1 MWTLNLS
8 GFLGITRSIAKAVYP
23 EIFLRHSRDA
33 VDRLYVQSIYRGCE
47 ALREIDRKEKVRL
60 EKEEEE
66 GGVGIDVRVSK
77 NLEATFSANPSD
89 TPTNDTRRR
98 RRGGSKADSDSL
110 THGAVVSSEV
120 GSAKAEKAAA
130 KAAGKAMRKAARA
143 EARRARKVGRGDA
156 SSSGKLKL
164 GSPPAAATGKRN
176 SSDGGGI
183 SVRMNENGTAGAPQ
197 PKAFASPREGL
208 VRQQSSRRNVSGLRG
223 ATKSALGSTA
233 FRANRGRA
241 GSSSPSRSRGMS
253 RGERGGR
260 SPVRAQS
267 QRHMP
272 WQTAAA
278 AQTQKTNEEEAT
290 AEDFWGK
297 FMPHLDIDKIFRAGE
312 EPSKLTQVMVNF
324 ERDLG
329 FVFGSYATPHD
340 MYRIDSL
347 VGGGAGGG
355 DDGEGTG
362 GSAAD
367 RGSSGAAEDKE
378 LTPKEQEKRRAQ
390 EAWERKKKESLRIDF
405 PNFMRFFPDF
415 KLWTGRRHED
425 GMVIL
430 DTFLCSC
437 PGSEEKGRTR
447 GRDSTLWKEY
457 LGPNW
462 GLPRCMYRS
471 RNVREFT
478 EAQRGL
484 LRETFDHFDTDG
496 TSRTWGVWDVLCSVV
511 WSSAVWL
518 SCRDIHSHSHTHTHS
533 HTHSY
538 IHRKWRA
545 G

>member
-1 MWTLNLS
+1 MWTLNIS
-8 GFLGITRSIAKAVYP
+8 GFLGIIRSIAKAVYP
-23 EIFLRHSRDA
+23 EIFLCHSRDA
-33 VDRLYVQSIYRGCE
+33 VDRLYLQSIYRGCE
-47 ALREIDRKEKVRL
+47 ALREIDKKEKVRL
-60 EKEEEE
+60 EEEEE
-66 GGVGIDVRVSK
+66 VGGVGIDVGVSK
-77 NLEATFSANPSD
+77 NLEAKFSANPSD
-89 TPTNDTRRR
+89 TLTDDTRRR
-98 RRGGSKADSDSL
+98 RKTDSDSI
-110 THGAVVSSEV
+110 THGAAVSSEA
-120 GSAKAEKAAA
+120 GMAKAEKAAA
-130 KAAGKAMRKAARA
+130 KAAAKAVRKAARA
-143 EARRARKVGRGDA
+143 EARRVRKAGRGDT

-164 GSPPAAATGKRN
+164 SPPPAAATGKRN
-176 SSDGGGI
+176 SSDGGEV
-183 SVRMNENGTAGAPQ
+183 SVRMNENGTAGAAQ
-197 PKAFASPREGL
+197 SKSSAAPREAL
-208 VRQQSSRRNVSGLRG
+208 VRQRRNVSGLRG

-241 GSSSPSRSRGMS
+241 GSSSPSRARGMS
-253 RGERGGR
+253 RGSRGGR

-272 WQTAAA
+272 WAAA
-278 AQTQKTNEEEAT
+278 AQTQTNNEELTE
-290 AEDFWGK
+290 EFWGK

-324 ERDLG
+324 ERDLA
-329 FVFGSYATPHD
+329 FLFGSYATPHD
-340 MYRIDSL
+340 MYRIDSF

-355 DDGEGTG
+355 DAGEGTG
-362 GSAAD
+362 GGAAD
-367 RGSSGAAEDKE
+367 GGSSGAADDEE

-390 EAWERKKKESLRIDF
+390 EVWERKKKESLRIDF
-405 PNFMRFFPDF
+405 PNFMRFFLDF

-478 EAQRGL
+478 EKQRGL

-496 TSRTWGVWDVLCSVV
+496 MSRTWGVRDVLCLVV
-511 WSSAVWL
+511 WSSVVRL
-518 SCRDIHSHSHTHTHS
+518 NCRGKIIHTHTYTHTHTH
-533 HTHSY
+533 T
-538 IHRKWRA
+538 
-545 G
+545 